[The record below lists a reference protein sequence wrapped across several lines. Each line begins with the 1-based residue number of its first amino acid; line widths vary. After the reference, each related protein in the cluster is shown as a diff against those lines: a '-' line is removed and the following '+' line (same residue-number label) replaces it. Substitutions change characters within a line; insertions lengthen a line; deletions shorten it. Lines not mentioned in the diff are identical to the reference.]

1 MWTRRRSL
9 KFVDGTDARHQ
20 VGQVVS
26 LSRRRLLSFSLA
38 LCPISLGAQG
48 QRALKVYRIGWLG
61 TSHVEVLW
69 QAFVEGMRERGWI
82 EGKNVTFERLFS
94 EGRNDRLPALAAQLV
109 QNKVDL
115 IVTTGTPPSSAAKD
129 ATTTIPIVF
138 FAVGDPVGSGLVASL
153 ARPGGNLTGA
163 SRIGPETTV
172 KQLELL
178 KEMVPK
184 ASRIAMFV
192 NDRLPLHAV
201 IRTQVEPVARSLG
214 VTLIPIQV
222 KAPEDFDAAFAT
234 IGREKIDALLIVG
247 EPMIGAQRER
257 IAQLALDHR
266 LPAISPFD
274 LATEAGV
281 LMSYSSS
288 LVDEVRSVPP
298 YVDRILKGAKPADLP
313 VERTTRFYLLINMKT
328 ATKIGLTVPPSL
340 LSRADQVFR

>member
-1 MWTRRRSL
+1 MSP
-9 KFVDGTDARHQ
+9 
-20 VGQVVS
+20 
-26 LSRRRLLSFSLA
+26 SRRRLLSLALA
-38 LCPISLGAQG
+38 LCPTLLGAQG
-48 QRALKVYRIGWLG
+48 LPAQKVYRIGWLG
-61 TSHVEVLW
+61 TAHEESLW

-82 EGKNVTFERLFS
+82 EGKNLTFERLYS
-94 EGRNDRLPALAAQLV
+94 EGRNDRLPALAVQLV
-109 QNKVDL
+109 QSKVDL
-115 IVTTGTPPSSAAKD
+115 IVTVGTPPSLAAKN
-129 ATTTIPIVF
+129 ATTSIPIVF
-138 FAVGDPVGSGLVASL
+138 FAVGDAVSTGLVASL

-163 SRIGPETTV
+163 SRIGPEQAV

-178 KEMVPK
+178 KEIVPG

-192 NDRLPLHAV
+192 NDRFPLHTVVRAK
-201 IRTQVEPVARSLG
+201 VEPAARSLG

-222 KAPEDFDAAFAT
+222 RAPEDFDAAFAT
-234 IGREKIDALLIVG
+234 LARERIDALFVLG

-266 LPAISPFD
+266 MPAVSPFE
-274 LATEAGV
+274 LATEAG
-281 LMSYSSS
+281 LLLSYSSR

-313 VERTTRFYLLINMKT
+313 VERATRFYLSINMKT

>member
-1 MWTRRRSL
+1 MRPSRRR
-9 KFVDGTDARHQ
+9 
-20 VGQVVS
+20 VVS
-26 LSRRRLLSFSLA
+26 LALA
-38 LCPISLGAQG
+38 LFPTSPWAQG

-69 QAFVEGMRERGWI
+69 QAFVDGMRELGWI
-82 EGKNVTFERLFS
+82 EGKNVTFERLYS
-94 EGRNDRLPALAAQLV
+94 EGRNDRLSALAAQLV
-109 QNKVDL
+109 QSKVDL
-115 IVTTGTPPSSAAKD
+115 IVTTGTPPSLAAKD
-129 ATTTIPIVF
+129 ATATIPIVF
-138 FAVGDPVGSGLVASL
+138 FAVGDPVGTGLVASL

-178 KEMVPK
+178 KEMVPE

-201 IRTQVEPVARSLG
+201 IRAKVEPVARSLG

-222 KAPEDFDAAFAT
+222 RAPEDFDAAFAT

-247 EPMIGAQRER
+247 EPMIGAQRGR

-266 LPAISPFD
+266 MPAISPFD

-281 LMSYSSS
+281 LMSYSSR

-328 ATKIGLTVPPSL
+328 AIKIGLTVPPSL

>member
-1 MWTRRRSL
+1 M
-9 KFVDGTDARHQ
+9 GRHKA
-20 VGQVVS
+20 GQIGS
-26 LSRRRLLSFSLA
+26 PSRRRLLSLALA
-38 LCPISLGAQG
+38 LCPASLRAQG
-48 QRALKVYRIGWLG
+48 QPALKVYRIGWLG
-61 TSHVEVLW
+61 SRYEEVLW

-82 EGKNVTFERLFS
+82 EGKNVTFQRLSS

-109 QNKVDL
+109 QTKVDL
-115 IVTTGTPPSSAAKD
+115 IVTVGTPPSVAAKN

-138 FAVGDPVGSGLVASL
+138 FAAGDPVGSGLVASL

-163 SRIGPETTV
+163 SRFGPETAV

-184 ASRIAMFV
+184 ASRIGMFV
-192 NDRLPLHAV
+192 NDRFPLHAV
-201 IRTQVEPVARSLG
+201 VSAKVEPAARSIG

-222 KAPEDFDAAFAT
+222 RTPEDFDAAFAT
-234 IGREKIDALLIVG
+234 LARERVDALFIVG

-266 LPAISPFD
+266 MPAISPFE
-274 LATEAGV
+274 LATEAG
-281 LMSYSSS
+281 LLLSYASR

-313 VERTTRFYLLINMKT
+313 VERTTRFYLSINMKT

-340 LSRADQVFR
+340 LFRADQVFR

>member
-1 MWTRRRSL
+1 ML
-9 KFVDGTDARHQ
+9 A
-20 VGQVVS
+20 
-26 LSRRRLLSFSLA
+26 LA
-38 LCPISLGAQG
+38 LCPASLRAQG
-48 QRALKVYRIGWLG
+48 QPAQRIYRIGWLS
-61 TSHVEVLW
+61 TIHEEVLW
-69 QAFVEGMRERGWI
+69 QAFVDGMRERGWI
-82 EGKNVTFERLFS
+82 DGKNVTFERLYS

-109 QNKVDL
+109 QSKVDL
-115 IVTTGTPPSSAAKD
+115 IVTTGTPPTSAAKD

-138 FAVGDPVGSGLVASL
+138 FAVGDAVATGLVASL

-163 SRIGPETTV
+163 SRIGPESAV

-192 NDRLPLHAV
+192 NDQFPLHAV
-201 IRTQVEPVARSLG
+201 VRAKVEPAARSLG
-214 VTLIPIQV
+214 VTLISVQV
-222 KAPEDFDAAFAT
+222 GAPEDFDAAFAT
-234 IGREKIDALLIVG
+234 VARERIDALLIVG

-266 LPAISPFD
+266 IPAVSPFE
-274 LATEAGV
+274 LATEAG
-281 LMSYSSS
+281 LLLSYSSR
-288 LVDEVRSVPP
+288 LIDEVRSVPP

-313 VERTTRFYLLINMKT
+313 VERTTRFYLSINIKT

>member
-1 MWTRRRSL
+1 MSP
-9 KFVDGTDARHQ
+9 
-20 VGQVVS
+20 
-26 LSRRRLLSFSLA
+26 SRRRLLSLALA
-38 LCPISLGAQG
+38 LCPVSLGAQA
-48 QRALKVYRIGWLG
+48 QPARKIYRIGWLA

-69 QAFVEGMRERGWI
+69 QAFVDGMRERGWI
-82 EGKNVTFERLFS
+82 EGKNVTFERLYS

-109 QNKVDL
+109 QSNVDL
-115 IVTTGTPPSSAAKD
+115 IVTVGTPPSLAAKD
-129 ATTTIPIVF
+129 ATKTIPIVF

-163 SRIGPETTV
+163 SRIGPETAV

-192 NDRLPLHAV
+192 NDRFPLHTVLSAK
-201 IRTQVEPVARSLG
+201 VEPAARSLG

-222 KAPEDFDAAFAT
+222 RAPEDFDAAFAT
-234 IGREKIDALLIVG
+234 LAREKIDALFILG

-266 LPAISPFD
+266 MPAISPFD
-274 LATEAGV
+274 LATEAG
-281 LMSYSSS
+281 LLLSYSSS
-288 LVDEVRSVPP
+288 LVDEARSVAP